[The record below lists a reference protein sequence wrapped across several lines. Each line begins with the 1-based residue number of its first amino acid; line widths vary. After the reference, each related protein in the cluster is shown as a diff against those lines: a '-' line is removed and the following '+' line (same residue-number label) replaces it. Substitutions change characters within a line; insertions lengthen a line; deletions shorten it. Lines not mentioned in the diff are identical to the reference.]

1 MGGSKSDAPAQEQES
16 DAPGPKSDAPAQE
29 QESDAP
35 GPKSDALLSRI
46 VDRIHK
52 LRGSR
57 GLSINYFF
65 QAQSKKS
72 ASDTMKPSD
81 NFVFNLVTD
90 LASEEVNDFVDFL
103 QNYDDLDSSILT
115 DQ

>member
-1 MGGSKSDAPAQEQES
+1 MGGSKSDVPAQEQES
-16 DAPGPKSDAPAQE
+16 DAPGPKSDAP
-29 QESDAP
+29 D
-35 GPKSDALLSRI
+35 PKSDALLSRI

-65 QAQSKKS
+65 QAQSRKS